1 MPTSD
6 DSKRRP
12 EQPNEK
18 PDAKPQPTDSEADA
32 QRKLYIADLIKSGK
46 AAVAK
51 DGKLPPG
58 ATHEIVGTD
67 ADGQPIL
74 VRRRFS

>member
-1 MPTSD
+1 MPTNDEESTLADGETPPD
-6 DSKRRP
+6 DSP
-12 EQPNEK
+12 
-18 PDAKPQPTDSEADA
+18 PQEDSAEA
-32 QRKLYIADLIKSGK
+32 QRRMYIADLIRSGK